1 MKEHK
6 MVDNKFIWE
15 EPSSRKS
22 IFGGTVHSRKTEL
35 RSPVLWLARDGGELY
50 LVNSSTETLDVVS
63 ADSGG
68 FQTVDDDVVSI
79 TSNDGYTYKNVKP
92 SFAIKIEEYDEYY
105 DLDYILQVV
114 VTIQSKNLGTIEILT
129 LPAKGGV
136 GETVILW
143 DNGEAGKNVSIS
155 SE

>member
-1 MKEHK
+1 L
-6 MVDNKFIWE
+6 V
-15 EPSSRKS
+15 
-22 IFGGTVHSRKTEL
+22 
-35 RSPVLWLARDGGELY
+35 RDGGELY
-50 LVNSSTETLDVVS
+50 LVNSSVETLDEVS
-63 ADSGG
+63 AESGG

-92 SFAIKIEEYDEYY
+92 NFAVKIEEYDGYN

-114 VTIQSKNLGTIEILT
+114 VTIQSTNLGTIEILT

-143 DNGEAGKNVSIS
+143 DNGEAGENVSIS
-155 SE
+155 PEYS